1 MGATCK
7 FFLAYCL
14 QELRMSLD
22 QAPTPL
28 KPLDAPITFIV
39 WYDYI

>member
-1 MGATCK
+1 
-7 FFLAYCL
+7 
-14 QELRMSLD
+14 MSLD
-22 QAPTPL
+22 QALPPL